1 MYPFVLGHSP
11 STADFGLLGP
21 IYAHLYRDPVPGA
34 ILRRDYPLVCQWAVR
49 CHEGTPPPQV
59 QSIYRVSDLFSD
71 LCTSICDVLPL
82 YLGQ

>member
-1 MYPFVLGHSP
+1 MGRIDVQVYPFVLGHSP

-49 CHEGTPPPQV
+49 CHEGTPSPQV
-59 QSIYRVSDLFSD
+59 QNINSLTDIRSRCAL
-71 LCTSICDVLPL
+71 L
-82 YLGQ
+82 